1 MKKVILRTIVILFF
15 LLVSL
20 MTVLST
26 IGFKTDRF
34 NQLISKRILEN
45 NKNFSLKLEKIKFK
59 FDIKNFNLFLE
70 TKNPEVNYK
79 NLIIPIKEVKAYLDF
94 ISLLKSKPKINM
106 INISSKEL
114 DINQLKRILSKT
126 KPSSLNSL
134 VTNRRNNGKI
144 VLNFNAKQ
152 VNIVATN
159 DAILDIQYDG
169 DIIPI
174 ENRGNDVNPDGTVII
189 SEPRLYNII
198 ELEEEGPH
206 EIIIDV
212 KSSGF
217 EIFTFTFG

>member
-34 NQLISKRILEN
+34 NQLISNRILEN

-94 ISLLKSKPKINM
+94 ISLLKSKPKINT
-106 INISSKEL
+106 INISSKEFY
-114 DINQLKRILSKT
+114 QLKMKL
-126 KPSSLNSL
+126 KP
-134 VTNRRNNGKI
+134 
-144 VLNFNAKQ
+144 
-152 VNIVATN
+152 
-159 DAILDIQYDG
+159 
-169 DIIPI
+169 
-174 ENRGNDVNPDGTVII
+174 
-189 SEPRLYNII
+189 
-198 ELEEEGPH
+198 EEEPSL
-206 EIIIDV
+206 EPI
-212 KSSGF
+212 
-217 EIFTFTFG
+217 